1 MRAALQSR
9 RPTEVVAR
17 GLSSTPPPLE
27 TWLSTGTKSCQHVL
41 DLHYIAA
48 LTHFPDT
55 SPGRRTRPCSPSGWV
70 SVLR

>member
-1 MRAALQSR
+1 M
-9 RPTEVVAR
+9 AR

-48 LTHFPDT
+48 LTHFPGYQ
-55 SPGRRTRPCSPSGWV
+55 PGTANPTLQPVRLGQRSWV
-70 SVLR
+70 TANELH